1 VFAIF
6 LSIGSPVGSQ
16 PLKELYQQ
24 PPADG
29 SFVRVVNATLK
40 SLSIR
45 LSGDERAEFPLNSGR
60 ASDYQFVHA
69 PGEVGLS
76 ADGQAVAPTIHVTQ
90 GRFITLVVS
99 DVPNAKRVKVV
110 EEAGSIL
117 KGLEAEIRFYN
128 FTDCTAT
135 LRIVDGAAI
144 FENVKP
150 FKVKRRFVNPVS
162 ASLSAS
168 CSASPDAKLQV
179 NELQAGVHY
188 SIFLFGEPKRPKI
201 SGQIDQAQYRGVELR

>member
-1 VFAIF
+1 MF

-16 PLKELYQQ
+16 PLEELYQQ
-24 PPADG
+24 PPSDG
-29 SFVRVVNATLK
+29 SFVRVLNATPK
-40 SLSIR
+40 PLSIR
-45 LSGDERAEFPLNSGR
+45 LSGGERTEFPLSSGR
-60 ASDYQFVHA
+60 ASNYQFVRA

-76 ADGQAVAPTIHVTQ
+76 ADGQAVAPMHVAQ